1 MRELMQM
8 LENLSDDLERFFPR
22 LSRRKPT
29 PQQIRNA
36 RALRRWWR
44 SFKKEG
50 EIMLPFIIGVIIL
63 GFAGYLAVTSA
74 HM

>member
-8 LENLSDDLERFFPR
+8 LENLSNDIDSFFSR
-22 LSRRKPT
+22 LSRRQRT
-29 PQQIRNA
+29 PQQERNA
-36 RALRRWWR
+36 RAMRRWWR

-50 EIMLPFIIGVIIL
+50 ELMIPFIVGILLL
-63 GFAGYLAVTSA
+63 GFIGWVAVTSA